1 MDCESWIY
9 RFFGAE
15 VKDEQEKADLERLVD
30 NQLIFLSKFV
40 ISDYVPWLS
49 FVPRLQGLYTA
60 LKEFSNFRKGVTSR
74 IFEVEK
80 HRERAKERQ
89 HLHKEGL
96 TNYVPDFVD
105 LLLASPQDNMDLL
118 SDEDL
123 VAFLTVTTSHISIN
137 NRFCANTDEHQCIR
151 VTGILNILGF
161 VASM

>member
-15 VKDEQEKADLERLVD
+15 VKDEQEKEDLERLVD
-30 NQLIFLSKFV
+30 NQLLFLSKFV

-49 FVPRLQGLYTA
+49 FVPRLQGLYA
-60 LKEFSNFRKGVTSR
+60 AFEEFSNFRKGVTCR

-118 SDEDL
+118 SDQDL
-123 VAFLTVTTSHISIN
+123 VAFLTVTTSHISI
-137 NRFCANTDEHQCIR
+137 C
-151 VTGILNILGF
+151 F
-161 VASM
+161 VPVLMSTNV